1 MSPAIRPVHKS
12 TEKGKKSMPLGR
24 RQRSR
29 ESGCQSG
36 LLGGLCP
43 GPGYVIWWLGVSCG
57 LLWLSL
63 WPAWLFAEE
72 HGSISGVIQREGHGV
87 AAHRIML
94 IRMGPQQ
101 EVQRTPG
108 QTDTQGEFLFE
119 HLETGQ
125 EYTYYI
131 GIRYEEQ
138 LYRSDPVVLEQGQQV
153 SGVVIA
159 LAEHSGQ
166 TTEAATATSPIR
178 IANHLVVV
186 VLQED
191 YLVIREE
198 LHIVNLAS
206 TPYRGAGKVPG
217 SPTVS
222 LYLPLPQDYYNL
234 SAIQGLVA
242 EHVHTHASGVSYTA
256 PLAPGAHRVM
266 YTYALPLQSKVS
278 TILLPRVLDTAVLDV
293 LVEET
298 PLEATSDL
306 LFGDRVSFE
315 SRTFVHFHGTALA
328 AQSRSWVQLLRRTGT
343 APILQIAAYGLV
355 ICFVCLGIAAPFYE
369 RWQHRG
375 MQETPQ
381 PLPVARLQELRTNK
395 QRLLQSIVRLDEQHA
410 AGRIAES
417 TYQQQRQDEKTRL
430 LALDQQLRRR
440 ATQATRR

>member
-1 MSPAIRPVHKS
+1 
-12 TEKGKKSMPLGR
+12 MPLDR
-24 RQRSR
+24 RRRPR
-29 ESGCQSG
+29 ESGRQSG
-36 LLGGLCP
+36 LLEGLCP
-43 GPGYVIWWLGVSCG
+43 APGYMIWWLGVLCG

-63 WPAWLFAEE
+63 WPAWLFAQD

-108 QTDTQGEFLFE
+108 QTDTQGGFLFE
-119 HLETGQ
+119 NLETGQ
-125 EYTYYI
+125 EYTYYV
-131 GIRYEEQ
+131 GIRYEGQ

-153 SGVVIA
+153 SGVGIV

-166 TTEAATATSPIR
+166 TTEAATATSPVR
-178 IANHLVVV
+178 IANHLIVV
-186 VLQED
+186 VLQENH
-191 YLVIREE
+191 LVIREE
-198 LHIVNLAS
+198 LHMVNLAS
-206 TPYRGAGKVPG
+206 TPYRGPGKAPG

-222 LYLPLPQDYYNL
+222 LYLPLPQDYSNL
-234 SAIQGLVA
+234 SAIQGLAA

-256 PLAPGAHRVM
+256 PLAPGAHRVL

-298 PLEATSDL
+298 QLEATSDL
-306 LFGDRVSFE
+306 PFGDRVSFE

-355 ICFVCLGIAAPFYE
+355 ICLVCLGIMAPFYE
-369 RWQHRG
+369 RWHHRG
-375 MQETPQ
+375 MQETPR
-381 PLPVARLQELRTNK
+381 PLPVARLQKLRTNK

-417 TYQQQRQDEKTRL
+417 TYQQQRQAEKTRL
-430 LALDQQLRRR
+430 LALEQRLRREP
-440 ATQATRR
+440 TQATKR